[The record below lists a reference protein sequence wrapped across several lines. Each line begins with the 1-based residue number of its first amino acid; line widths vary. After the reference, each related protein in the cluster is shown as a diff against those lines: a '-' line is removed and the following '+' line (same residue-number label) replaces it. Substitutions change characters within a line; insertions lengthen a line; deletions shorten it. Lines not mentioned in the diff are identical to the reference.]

1 MPHSIRNYYL
11 GHVGPTATGTNGHSS
26 GASNLSNT
34 GIPPRG
40 YSSSFNTSYNTNPAN
55 LPSYNYTNRH
65 MQRAAAAAA
74 AAAAASGNPG
84 PHPPS
89 STATA
94 STNTGSWTSRVPQ
107 YPPLQYQYY
116 GGGSGYSS
124 TYHGGTNGDR
134 YNASYSHHGGSSQS
148 KSVCRMD
155 CRYCSAVVCLR
166 GMKAM
171 LLADTSVELYSTD
184 HPPGSVQL
192 IDKDY
197 TTSNCKCKIRD
208 VACRVCGNVIGYH
221 ITQPCQQCLKA
232 PNNGH
237 FWMFHTEGVVG
248 QDRVN
253 LDLQKLV
260 QQLVNLTSS
269 SPSSGLGGAN
279 TGPASS
285 RPPMSSIPA
294 SARPPSATTRLTS
307 IARQQHQPRSTLHN
321 PEARVLTTSPS
332 PTTPTTPT
340 SPMPITMS
348 SNNTTSSGSSNNN
361 TSNPTTRTTPT
372 GTHASP
378 NLNTILPS
386 LSIAQFLQPLRWE
399 QLPHPDLDIDL
410 DPNTMDGEPLF
421 AAQWVDMV
429 ARTAEAVAAN
439 MSLALDQEDE
449 TERFVA
455 RMMEQEEQ
463 AQQARALHKNLSM
476 TAGGSGEEEELEEE
490 EEKEEE
496 KEGEVEEIDL
506 EQGRSGDIE
515 DNAATMEE
523 LIDQVDEFG
532 LASSPSPVP
541 LIITPLS
548 PQPVLES
555 HGGGGGDVEVVF
567 EVVET
572 VVEDEKQDEADLA
585 QQQSQRVQDSQP
597 GMLSAPGLDNSSD
610 RRSGSSTPGLE
621 PNSISHAGHHHML
634 SGLTAADDPSS
645 SPATVGFLNSAMI
658 AREAASA
665 AAADAEAAAHS
676 LVFGRRPRRDY
687 DMMCR

>member
-1 MPHSIRNYYL
+1 
-11 GHVGPTATGTNGHSS
+11 
-26 GASNLSNT
+26 
-34 GIPPRG
+34 
-40 YSSSFNTSYNTNPAN
+40 
-55 LPSYNYTNRH
+55 
-65 MQRAAAAAA
+65 
-74 AAAAASGNPG
+74 
-84 PHPPS
+84 
-89 STATA
+89 
-94 STNTGSWTSRVPQ
+94 
-107 YPPLQYQYY
+107 
-116 GGGSGYSS
+116 
-124 TYHGGTNGDR
+124 
-134 YNASYSHHGGSSQS
+134 
-148 KSVCRMD
+148 
-155 CRYCSAVVCLR
+155 
-166 GMKAM
+166 
-171 LLADTSVELYSTD
+171 
-184 HPPGSVQL
+184 
-192 IDKDY
+192 
-197 TTSNCKCKIRD
+197 
-208 VACRVCGNVIGYH
+208 
-221 ITQPCQQCLKA
+221 
-232 PNNGH
+232 
-237 FWMFHTEGVVG
+237 
-248 QDRVN
+248 
-253 LDLQKLV
+253 
-260 QQLVNLTSS
+260 
-269 SPSSGLGGAN
+269 
-279 TGPASS
+279 
-285 RPPMSSIPA
+285 
-294 SARPPSATTRLTS
+294 
-307 IARQQHQPRSTLHN
+307 
-321 PEARVLTTSPS
+321 
-332 PTTPTTPT
+332 
-340 SPMPITMS
+340 
-348 SNNTTSSGSSNNN
+348 
-361 TSNPTTRTTPT
+361 
-372 GTHASP
+372 
-378 NLNTILPS
+378 
-386 LSIAQFLQPLRWE
+386 
-399 QLPHPDLDIDL
+399 
-410 DPNTMDGEPLF
+410 MDGEPLF

-476 TAGGSGEEEELEEE
+476 TAGGGGEEEELE

-621 PNSISHAGHHHML
+621 PNSISHAGHHHVL